1 VGIRIIRKQF
11 QHTEL
16 NIGAD
21 RVLGLMPIPPRGRFN
36 SFRGEVHLLAHD
48 VPKASACFYP
58 VRAYA
63 CQMVEIEDLVN
74 SQDALWDRFVPKDS
88 DTSEVAGT
96 YQLDLSRDS
105 QDTAPFEEPG
115 EASPNELFG
124 VKEPS
129 TLLYRRDTLS
139 SMATSQAGYEGASA
153 DTYSLVEH
161 YFPSSKRSV
170 YFPQGGFV
178 AIGIG
183 CPVFDDVQSA
193 NPNAMADVKDVLM
206 YTNLPDFLHTARL
219 ALIGATE
226 SSAETPFVD
235 VLSLIEELVEPSVV
249 EDSVNLW
256 ANRDINVFSRFIFD
270 VTVAENSDTAVL
282 KSD

>member
-1 VGIRIIRKQF
+1 
-11 QHTEL
+11 
-16 NIGAD
+16 
-21 RVLGLMPIPPRGRFN
+21 
-36 SFRGEVHLLAHD
+36 
-48 VPKASACFYP
+48 
-58 VRAYA
+58 
-63 CQMVEIEDLVN
+63 MVEIEDLVN

-105 QDTAPFEEPG
+105 QDVTPFEEPG
-115 EASPNELFG
+115 ESSPNELFG

-129 TLLYRRDTLS
+129 TLLYRRDRMS
-139 SMATSQAGYEGASA
+139 SMATSPAGYEGSSV
-153 DTYSLVEH
+153 DTYSLVER
-161 YFPSSKRSV
+161 FNPSAQRSV
-170 YFPQGGFV
+170 HFPQGGFV
-178 AIGIG
+178 AIGIA
-183 CPVFDDVQSA
+183 CPSFDDVQNA

-226 SSAETPFVD
+226 SGAESPFVD

-249 EDSVNLW
+249 EDTVNRW

-270 VTVAENSDTAVL
+270 VTVPENTETAVL
-282 KSD
+282 KPD